1 MALSTADLSALSKP
15 LVVCA
20 VIVAVGVAGVLYSNR
35 AVMRADG
42 DLAAARTQYNE
53 ARERVTRSGE
63 EYNTIVQFT
72 QPYRELERRGLVG
85 EEQRLSW
92 VDALRNANAE
102 AQLYGADFE
111 VGPQQPYAFS
121 AEVNAGSLPIQQSL
135 MKLRLGLLYE
145 DDLVRFFRLLAVQN
159 VGTFAVNQC
168 NLQRIAAEP
177 FQALNQP
184 MLKAECEVAWI
195 TIPPMA
201 APEGSQ

>member
-1 MALSTADLSALSKP
+1 MALSSADLSALSKP

-20 VIVAVGVAGVLYSNR
+20 VIVAAGVAGVLYSNR
-35 AVMRADG
+35 AVVRADG

-72 QPYRELERRGLVG
+72 PPYRELERRGLVG

-102 AQLYGADFE
+102 AQMYGVDFE

-121 AEVNAGSLPIQQSL
+121 AEVNAGSLSIQQSL

-145 DDLVRFFRLLAVQN
+145 DDLVRFFHLLAEQN
-159 VGTFAVNQC
+159 VGSFAVNQC
-168 NLQRIAAEP
+168 NLQRVAAAP
-177 FQALNQP
+177 FQAVNQP
-184 MLKAECEVAWI
+184 MLKADCEVAWI
-195 TIPPMA
+195 TIPPAA
-201 APEGSQ
+201 APEGNQ